1 MKKALFGLLLLTPTM
16 AIAQHAPTAA
26 HTDPATTRTREIALT
41 GGDNFR
47 DIGGYRTKDG
57 HSIAWGKLYR
67 SASVGRYTADDQALV
82 RKLGVGSIIDLRS
95 TRERQTD
102 KTPWMRDSGLGYWAR
117 DYDLSGGNLG
127 ALFAKGTTLDAGTM
141 RGVMIQGYRGFP
153 KEQAASY
160 RMLFDRLLTSDKA
173 VIVNCT
179 AGKDRTGVGV
189 ALVLSALGVP
199 YDTIMEDYL
208 LSNSALDMEALRADA
223 GMNAAMSALP
233 ADVAKPLLGV
243 ERAYLDAA
251 FDQIRKDYGDVDTY
265 LARELGVDSK
275 ALQRLRKQMLR

>member
-1 MKKALFGLLLLTPTM
+1 MKKSLFALLLLAPAT
-16 AIAQHAPTAA
+16 AIAHPAPTSAQA
-26 HTDPATTRTREIALT
+26 DSATTKAREIALA
-41 GGDNFR
+41 GGDNFH
-47 DIGGYRTKDG
+47 DVGGYRTKDG
-57 HSIAWGKLYR
+57 HSVVWGKLYR

-95 TRERQTD
+95 TRERQAD
-102 KTPWMRDSGLGYWAR
+102 KMPWMQDSGLGYWAR

-179 AGKDRTGVGV
+179 AGKDRTGLGV

-199 YDTIMEDYL
+199 YEAIMEDYL
-208 LSNSALDMEALRADA
+208 LSNSLLDADALRADK
-223 GMNAAMSALP
+223 GMSAAMSALP

>member
-1 MKKALFGLLLLTPTM
+1 MKKTLLALLLVAPIP
-16 AIAQHAPTAA
+16 AIAQTAPVTKQAA
-26 HTDPATTRTREIALT
+26 PERTREIALT

-47 DIGGYRTKDG
+47 DVGGYRTGDG
-57 HSIAWGKLYR
+57 HEVRWGKLYR
-67 SASVGRYTADDQALV
+67 SASVGRYTAEDQALI
-82 RKLGVGSIIDLRS
+82 RKLSVGSIIDLRS
-95 TRERQTD
+95 TRERQGD
-102 KTPWMRDSGLGYWAR
+102 KAPWMQTAGVGYWTR

-127 ALFAKGTTLDAGTM
+127 ALFAKGATFDAETM

-160 RMLFDRLLTSDKA
+160 RMLFDRLLNSDKA

-179 AGKDRTGVGV
+179 AGKDRTGLGV

-199 YDTIMEDYL
+199 YETIMEDYL
-208 LSNSALDMEALRADA
+208 LSNTLLDADALRADA

-251 FDQIRKDYGDVDTY
+251 FEQIAKDYGSVDAY
-265 LARELGVDSK
+265 LAQELGVDAATRK
-275 ALQRLRKQMLR
+275 RLRKRMLG

>member
-1 MKKALFGLLLLTPTM
+1 MKKTFLALVLFTSVPV
-16 AIAQHAPTAA
+16 IAQAPVATQTASA
-26 HTDPATTRTREIALT
+26 PERAREIALT

-47 DIGGYRTKDG
+47 DVGGYRTGDG
-57 HSIAWGKLYR
+57 HKVRWGKLYR
-67 SASVGRYTADDQALV
+67 SASVGRYSTEDQALI
-82 RKLGVGSIIDLRS
+82 RKLAVGSIIDLRS
-95 TRERQTD
+95 TRERQAD
-102 KTPWMRDSGLGYWAR
+102 KAPWMQTADVGYWTR

-127 ALFAKGTTLDAGTM
+127 ALFAKGATFDAETM

-160 RMLFDRLLTSDKA
+160 RILFDRLLTSDKA

-179 AGKDRTGVGV
+179 AGKDRTGLGV

-199 YDTIMEDYL
+199 YETIVEDYL
-208 LSNSALDMEALRADA
+208 LSNTLLDMEALRADA
-223 GMNAAMSALP
+223 GMNAAMAALP

-251 FDQIRKDYGDVDTY
+251 FEQINKDYGSVDAY
-265 LARELGVDSK
+265 LAQELGVDAAASR
-275 ALQRLRKQMLR
+275 RLRQRMLS

>member
-26 HTDPATTRTREIALT
+26 HTDPVTTRTREIALA

-95 TRERQTD
+95 TRERQAD
-102 KTPWMRDSGLGYWAR
+102 KTPWMQDSGLGYWAR

-208 LSNSALDMEALRADA
+208 LSNSTLDMEALRADA

>member
-1 MKKALFGLLLLTPTM
+1 MKTTFLALLLLAPAPAM
-16 AIAQHAPTAA
+16 AWSEAIAARDTAEAPAK
-26 HTDPATTRTREIALT
+26 REIALA

-47 DIGGYRTKDG
+47 DVGGYRTKDG
-57 HSIAWGKLYR
+57 HAVAWGKLYR
-67 SASVGRYTADDQALV
+67 SASVGRYTAEDQALI
-82 RKLGVGSIIDLRS
+82 RKLSVGSIIDLRS
-95 TRERQTD
+95 TRERQGD
-102 KTPWMRDSGLGYWAR
+102 KTPWMQDADVGYWTR

-127 ALFAKGTTLDAGTM
+127 ALFAKGAKFDAETM

-160 RMLFDRLLTSDKA
+160 RVLFDRLLNSDKA

-199 YDTIMEDYL
+199 YETIMEDYL
-208 LSNSALDMEALRADA
+208 LSNTMLDAEALQADA
-223 GMNAAMSALP
+223 GMKAAMTALP
-233 ADVAKPLLGV
+233 PDVAKPLLGV

-251 FDQIRKDYGDVDTY
+251 FEQINKDYGSVEAY
-265 LARELGVDSK
+265 LDRELGVD
-275 ALQRLRKQMLR
+275 AAAIQRLRQQMLG

>member
-1 MKKALFGLLLLTPTM
+1 MKKTLLALLLVAPIP
-16 AIAQHAPTAA
+16 AIAQTAPVTKQAA
-26 HTDPATTRTREIALT
+26 PERTREIALT

-47 DIGGYRTKDG
+47 DVGGYRTGDG
-57 HSIAWGKLYR
+57 HEVRWGKLYR
-67 SASVGRYTADDQALV
+67 SASVGRYTAEDQALI
-82 RKLGVGSIIDLRS
+82 RKLSVGSIIDLRS
-95 TRERQTD
+95 TRERQGD
-102 KTPWMRDSGLGYWAR
+102 KAPWMQTAGVGYWTR

-127 ALFAKGTTLDAGTM
+127 ALFAKGATFDAETM

-160 RMLFDRLLTSDKA
+160 RMLFDRLLNSDKA

-179 AGKDRTGVGV
+179 AGKDRTGLGV

-199 YDTIMEDYL
+199 YETIMEDYL
-208 LSNSALDMEALRADA
+208 LSNTLLDADALRADA

-243 ERAYLDAA
+243 ERTYLDAA
-251 FDQIRKDYGDVDTY
+251 FEQIAKDYGSVDAY
-265 LARELGVDSK
+265 LAQELGVDAATRK
-275 ALQRLRKQMLR
+275 RLRKRMLG

>member
-1 MKKALFGLLLLTPTM
+1 MKKTLLALLLVAPIP
-16 AIAQHAPTAA
+16 AIAQTA
-26 HTDPATTRTREIALT
+26 PATTQAAPERTHEIALT

-47 DIGGYRTKDG
+47 DVGGYRTGDG
-57 HSIAWGKLYR
+57 HEVRWGKLYR
-67 SASVGRYTADDQALV
+67 SASVGRYTAEDQALI
-82 RKLGVGSIIDLRS
+82 RKLSVGSIIDLRS
-95 TRERQTD
+95 TRERQGD
-102 KTPWMRDSGLGYWAR
+102 KAPWMQTADVGYWTR

-127 ALFAKGTTLDAGTM
+127 ALFAKGAKFDAETM

-153 KEQAASY
+153 KEQAAAY

-179 AGKDRTGVGV
+179 AGKDRTGLGV

-199 YDTIMEDYL
+199 YETIMEDYL
-208 LSNSALDMEALRADA
+208 LSNTLLDADALRADA

-251 FDQIRKDYGDVDTY
+251 FEQIAKDYGSVDAY
-265 LARELGVDSK
+265 LAQELGVDAAARK
-275 ALQRLRKQMLR
+275 RLRERMLS

>member
-26 HTDPATTRTREIALT
+26 HTDPATTRAREIALA

-57 HSIAWGKLYR
+57 HSIARGKLYR

-95 TRERQTD
+95 TRERQAD
-102 KTPWMRDSGLGYWAR
+102 KTPWMQDSGLGYWAR

-265 LARELGVDSK
+265 LARELGADSK

>member
-1 MKKALFGLLLLTPTM
+1 MKKTLLALLLVAPIP
-16 AIAQHAPTAA
+16 AIAQTA
-26 HTDPATTRTREIALT
+26 PATTQAAPERTREIALT

-47 DIGGYRTKDG
+47 DVGGYRTADG
-57 HSIAWGKLYR
+57 RSVTWGKLYR
-67 SASVGRYTADDQALV
+67 SASVGRYTAEDQALI
-82 RKLGVGSIIDLRS
+82 RKLSVGSIIDLRS
-95 TRERQTD
+95 TRERQGD
-102 KTPWMRDSGLGYWAR
+102 KAPWMQTAGVGYWTR

-127 ALFAKGTTLDAGTM
+127 ALFAKSATFDAETM

-179 AGKDRTGVGV
+179 AGKDRTGLGV

-199 YDTIMEDYL
+199 YETIMEDYL
-208 LSNSALDMEALRADA
+208 LSNTLLDADALRADA

-251 FDQIRKDYGDVDTY
+251 FEQIAKDYGSVDAY
-265 LARELGVDSK
+265 LAQELGVDAATRK
-275 ALQRLRKQMLR
+275 RLRKRMLG